1 MGCILLLLL
10 QNSRNVA
17 VVQSQRFVRAV
28 HNVLTLPP
36 PRGLSQCYEQILRL
50 DPEHVQGLHNLCVVH
65 VKRDDLV
72 RAQECLERAARLAPN
87 EDYIQR
93 HLQIVRARRQAAK
106 TGTKRSEPGS

>member
-1 MGCILLLLL
+1 MGCILLLLP

-17 VVQSQRFVRAV
+17 VVQSQRFVRAA
-28 HNVLTLPP
+28 HVLTPP

-72 RAQECLERAARLAPN
+72 RAQECLERAARLAPK